1 MWVHVVVW
9 FRSIPAFW
17 IARTSDDGQVICK
30 SAALPYQFIF
40 ISPTYLS
47 NSRGTDAPG
56 LWLNVCSKSPTDP
69 LLIALLSPYC
79 TQLRKEHKSAF
90 FGGGC
95 ALITLS
101 KIYWCTGM
109 PGVST
114 ERIRLSVSLQ
124 APFIFFISHL
134 TFAKKT
140 VPLVTFRIAPLT
152 SSSQSSEVLLLRECC
167 CMSVVRRY
175 FY

>member
-1 MWVHVVVW
+1 MQYTGSQVRRIRFMWVHVVVW

-90 FGGGC
+90 LGGVVLSSRCLKFTGVLEC
-95 ALITLS
+95 LAFQLNASVCPFLS
-101 KIYWCTGM
+101 KL
-109 PGVST
+109 P
-114 ERIRLSVSLQ
+114 LFSLF
-124 APFIFFISHL
+124 PI
-134 TFAKKT
+134 
-140 VPLVTFRIAPLT
+140 
-152 SSSQSSEVLLLRECC
+152 
-167 CMSVVRRY
+167 
-175 FY
+175 